1 MRSIQQE
8 RSTARDGHGDLS
20 CCTDR
25 LLAARCGRYRRE
37 GPFLTADRHREANQ
51 DRRHIIGAPA
61 AFRQARCAGQQCWHL
76 GQPDTIFTAPKP
88 GTGSSSS
95 PLAEACYSVRSF
107 TGLNRFEQLFNLS
120 HELMLAAV
128 FAESLKVARKVMRCS
143 IVRQRGTA
151 TSA

>member
-1 MRSIQQE
+1 VKRTKIAVIPS
-8 RSTARDGHGDLS
+8 A
-20 CCTDR
+20 
-25 LLAARCGRYRRE
+25 
-37 GPFLTADRHREANQ
+37 P
-51 DRRHIIGAPA
+51 RRHFGKLDVLVNN
-61 AFRQARCAGQQCWHL
+61 AGIS
-76 GQPDTIFTAPKP
+76 GSRTRFFTAPKP